1 MWSKALEDAGFKKG
15 DFLFKEIRHLA
26 NTELKNANVVVEKR
40 RAMTGHRSNEA
51 NEVYTHPSGDDTLE
65 AGQALS
71 EFGPDEF

>member
-1 MWSKALEDAGFKKG
+1 
-15 DFLFKEIRHLA
+15 
-26 NTELKNANVVVEKR
+26 VVVEKR